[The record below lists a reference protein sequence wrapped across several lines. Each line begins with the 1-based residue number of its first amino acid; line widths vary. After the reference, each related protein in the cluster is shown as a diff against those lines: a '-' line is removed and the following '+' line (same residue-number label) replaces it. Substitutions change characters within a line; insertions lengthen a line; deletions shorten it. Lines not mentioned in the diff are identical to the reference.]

1 MKQSQQLLQVLENGT
16 CSMRPTCKPNF
27 TTVPARNM
35 LKASTL
41 ISTYYCVD
49 ADVHNTTDMCLG
61 APSMTHHAEEH
72 FGQVP
77 CWLPTDDDQVTL
89 WVIVCRQL
97 RCCEQAARRT
107 SLQSV
112 IGLFCSP
119 CLIHFCIWHVCL
131 SLQTTT
137 NILNSYACSVGR
149 SSRGCAAGLGKCI
162 PAVWKVCGNHQM
174 VCCCLDSVLSVL
186 DVIRSRAI
194 GGCEQKN
201 GAAVMQRYLV
211 TASATF
217 IMQNPIQEKA
227 N

>member
-89 WVIVCRQL
+89 WVIVLSDTFLHLAC
-97 RCCEQAARRT
+97 
-107 SLQSV
+107 
-112 IGLFCSP
+112 LF
-119 CLIHFCIWHVCL
+119 V
-131 SLQTTT
+131 
-137 NILNSYACSVGR
+137 
-149 SSRGCAAGLGKCI
+149 

-211 TASATF
+211 TASATCSL
-217 IMQNPIQEKA
+217 EVCTL
-227 N
+227 